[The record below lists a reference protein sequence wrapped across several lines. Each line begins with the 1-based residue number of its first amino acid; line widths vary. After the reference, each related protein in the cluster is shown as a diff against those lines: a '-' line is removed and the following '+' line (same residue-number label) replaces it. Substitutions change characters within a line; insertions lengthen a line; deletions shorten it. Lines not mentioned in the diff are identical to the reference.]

1 MLAKTFN
8 SLTSLEKKILIAA
21 FIIFLSAFAL
31 RASFYYIDNT
41 KVIASQGGEYREG
54 IVGQPVFINPV
65 LPTTEAD
72 RDISQLIFG
81 NLKDITESTRRSED
95 GTIWN
100 IRIFDDLRWHDG
112 ERVTSDDILFTLETI
127 QNRDARSILYSSFQ
141 GITAERVSELEIKFT
156 LQAPYAFFEE
166 EHLTNLYIIPKHI
179 FEDIPVQNFRLST
192 YGLNPVGFGPYQSDG
207 FVKDDRGVIQSFN
220 LKAYREGLIGPN
232 IERITFKFFKDE
244 EELINAYNSGK
255 IDGFGLSS
263 HEILS
268 GEEGEKIDTRHE
280 LYNLKSSRYYA
291 IFINQT
297 LSGRELK
304 DVDVREA
311 LSRSVSREE
320 IINEIFGGYAI
331 PLYGPTFLT
340 AESPGSYDPELLQ
353 DLELNITLPDEPF
366 LLKTANLL
374 KTEWES
380 LGAIVTLTPLSL
392 KDIQEK
398 VLKNTDYEM
407 LMFGNITGASND
419 LFSFWHSSRRF
430 YPDQN
435 LSLYQS
441 DTTDSLL
448 EAFRKDF
455 DKSTRN
461 ARLAEISDRI
471 AASYPAIFLYSPDY
485 IYVSAPNLRGFSN
498 TKIMNTSSDRF
509 SDITN
514 WYVKTNRVWK

>member
-1 MLAKTFN
+1 MISKIFN

-21 FIIFLSAFAL
+21 VIVFLSAFAL
-31 RASFYYIDNT
+31 RASFYYMDNT
-41 KVIASQGGEYREG
+41 KVVASQGGEYREG
-54 IVGQPVFINPV
+54 IIGQPVFINPV

-72 RDISQLIFG
+72 RDISHLIFD
-81 NLKDITESTRRSED
+81 NLKDIAESIRRSED
-95 GTIWN
+95 GTMWN

-112 ERVTSDDILFTLETI
+112 ERVTTDDIIFTLETI
-127 QNRDARSILYSSFQ
+127 QNRDARSILYTSFQ
-141 GITAERVSELEIKFT
+141 GVSAKRVSALEIEFT

-192 YGLNPVGFGPYQSDG
+192 YGLNPIGFGPYQSDG
-207 FVKDDRGVIQSFN
+207 FVKDDRGVIQFFS
-220 LKAYREGLIGPN
+220 LKAYKTGLVKSN
-232 IERITFKFFKDE
+232 IDRITFKFFKDE
-244 EELINAYNSGK
+244 EDLISAYNAGK

-268 GEEGEKIDTRHE
+268 GEEAKKISARHE
-280 LYNLKSSRYYA
+280 LYSLKSSRYYA

-297 LSGRELK
+297 LGDRKLK
-304 DVDVREA
+304 DGDVREA
-311 LSRSVSREE
+311 LSMSVSREE
-320 IINEIFGGYAI
+320 VINKIFGGYAT

-340 AESPGSYDPELLQ
+340 TETSGSYDPELLQ
-353 DLELNITLPDEPF
+353 DLKLNITLPDEPF
-366 LLKTANLL
+366 LLKTAELL

-380 LGAIVTLTPLSL
+380 LGATVTLTPLSL
-392 KDIQEK
+392 KTIQEK

-435 LSLYQS
+435 LSLYQNNG
-441 DTTDSLL
+441 TDDLL

-455 DKSTRN
+455 DTSTRSI
-461 ARLAEISDRI
+461 RLAEISDRI
-471 AASYPAIFLYSPDY
+471 AANYPAIFLYSPDY

-509 SDITN
+509 SDINN
-514 WYVKTNRVWK
+514 WYVKTDRVWK